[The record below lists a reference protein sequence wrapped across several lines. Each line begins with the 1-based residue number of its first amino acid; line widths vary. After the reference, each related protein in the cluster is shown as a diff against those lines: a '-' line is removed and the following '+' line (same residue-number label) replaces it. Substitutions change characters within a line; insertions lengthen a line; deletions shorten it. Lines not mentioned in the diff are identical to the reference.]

1 MRQAVRRETWLVLVT
16 FLVFC
21 TSVGVYLAA
30 PTLFPP
36 GKDSVESSRTPLPAG
51 PRKYQ

>member
-1 MRQAVRRETWLVLVT
+1 MRQAVRRETWLVLAT
-16 FLVFC
+16 FLAFC

-36 GKDSVESSRTPLPAG
+36 GHDSVESTRTPLPAG